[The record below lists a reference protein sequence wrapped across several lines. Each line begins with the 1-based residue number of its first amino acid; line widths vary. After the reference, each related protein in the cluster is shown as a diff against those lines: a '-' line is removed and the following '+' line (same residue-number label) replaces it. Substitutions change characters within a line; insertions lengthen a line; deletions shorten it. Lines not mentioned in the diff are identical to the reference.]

1 METVYLLIYTN
12 LETGYKQL
20 LDVFADRVIAEECMA
35 MYQGWSEGEE
45 TYEIVEKVMS

>member
-20 LDVFADRVIAEECMA
+20 LDVFADRVIAEESLG
-35 MYQGWSEGEE
+35 MYQDWNEGEE
-45 TYEIVEKVMS
+45 SYEIVEKVLA